1 MAVHIELR
9 RGFRRLDLPPAK
21 GHELR
26 AEVLDRFQPARQKP
40 LSAGSLGHVP
50 GGSAVRGHHRKNRKR
65 DRSTTSGM
73 GVVEE
78 TSRSHSQVVPRGWI
92 TRSNHAPW
100 KHTKK
105 EKTICL

>member
-40 LSAGSLGHVP
+40 LSGGSLGHVP
-50 GGSAVRGHHRKNRKR
+50 GGAPSGAITGRIVSEIVRRRLEWG
-65 DRSTTSGM
+65 
-73 GVVEE
+73 
-78 TSRSHSQVVPRGWI
+78 
-92 TRSNHAPW
+92 
-100 KHTKK
+100 
-105 EKTICL
+105 L